1 MRKIF
6 TTGLLTITAF
16 GVNAQISAERLAIN
30 RIEKGKW
37 LKAEQGLYKSLKKDS
52 LNPEARYGLS
62 KLYFSPAYSN
72 FNIDSAYH
80 YAQSA
85 ITVFGTVSVRQR
97 DRLKRFPLDSAI
109 LIDQREKIDS
119 AAFER
124 AKTSNTESGYIDF
137 IARFKSARQQDA
149 AIELRNEV
157 AFVDALKSNTPL
169 AYFTYL
175 KKYPASARAD
185 EARQR
190 YEKLLFEEG
199 TKDGKLVSYEKFL
212 RDYPQSFYRK
222 EVEKNIFEISTAAGT
237 HSALTRFIENYP
249 ELNFYVKR
257 VKDILYHIEKES
269 DAVRKYTFKSDSIE
283 LISTLEK
290 GFLVPILKGG
300 KFGFMNGQ
308 GKEMLPLRFA
318 GIHES
323 YLCGAIKTDY
333 LITSEGIV
341 GRSGKMIRP
350 GKVDT
355 AEDLGFGFLKLKA
368 SGCWRLVH
376 KSGYTTDESCVE
388 DAKIIV
394 GQYLAVKRD
403 KKWGLFALNGRQLL
417 SYQYEEIE
425 ALDRVVVLG
434 KTRKK
439 ILVTRDQLSNIANK
453 IPLDESRVFDEVRQL
468 KSDYYLVRNGTLEG
482 IVNSSL
488 TYVVPLERHSIM
500 QSPYGFVMEKN
511 KKYKI
516 NDVSQELKGIEFNH
530 LEFYGDWIGTQE
542 SGNISLYH
550 GREKKHLRRQLD
562 SLWFEHQVAFT
573 KKNDSLRVYFNSG
586 KSLDFDSRVKVKF
599 IESQDTTNY
608 FYVSEKNKNS
618 VYAVK
623 SEVKLFAAEFD
634 DLEYLGYGSFLISKG
649 VKKGLVDDTGKIIL
663 PIEYTAIIVTGF
675 GIVSLLKDNK
685 FGLFNMIKR
694 KLIKPSF
701 ERNVLLYGEDRL
713 LAFKDGYYGFIDW
726 QAKPLGKFEFEE
738 IQRWND
744 SVAIVKRNFQWSLY
758 EVETQKILMS
768 KIKDFHLVGEEG
780 DEKTIVIHK
789 ENSFGVRSN
798 RRGEIIPASY
808 TDIINLG
815 TAEDPL
821 YFAEKHIEEAGIY
834 VIIYFDR
841 EGKSIRKQVFE
852 EDEYVKIYCDGN

>member
-1 MRKIF
+1 M
-6 TTGLLTITAF
+6 
-16 GVNAQISAERLAIN
+16 AIN

-52 LNPEARYGLS
+52 LNTEARYGLS

-109 LIDQREKIDS
+109 LINQREKIDS

-124 AKTSNTESGYIDF
+124 AKTSNTESGYVDF
-137 IARFKSARQQDA
+137 IARFKSARQQEA

-157 AFVDALKSNTPL
+157 AFVDALKSNTPI

-212 RDYPQSFYRK
+212 HDYPQSFYRK

-237 HSALTRFIENYP
+237 HAALTRFIENYP

-257 VKDILYHIEKES
+257 AKDILYHIEKES
-269 DAVRKYTFKSDSIE
+269 DAIRKYTFKSDSIE

-290 GFLVPILKGG
+290 GFLISILKGG

-308 GKEMLPLRFA
+308 GKEMLSPRFA

-403 KKWGLFALNGRQLL
+403 KKWGLFAFNGRQLL

-439 ILVTRDQLSNIANK
+439 ILVTGDQLSNIANK
-453 IPLDESRVFDEVRQL
+453 IPLNESRVFDEVRQL

-488 TYVVPLERHSIM
+488 TYVVPLERHSIT
-500 QSPYGFVMEKN
+500 QSPYGFIMEKN

-530 LEFYGDWIGTQE
+530 LEFYGDWIGMQE
-542 SGNISLYH
+542 SGNTSLYH

-573 KKNDSLRVYFNSG
+573 TRNDSLSVYFNSG

-599 IESQDTTNY
+599 IKSQDTTNY
-608 FYVSEKNKNS
+608 FYVSEKSKNS

-623 SEVKLFAAEFD
+623 SEAKLFAAEFD

-649 VKKGLVDDTGKIIL
+649 VKKGLVDETGKIIL
-663 PIEYTAIIVTGF
+663 PIEYTAVIVTES

-685 FGLFNMIKR
+685 FGLFNISKR

-701 ERNVLLYGEDRL
+701 ERNVLLYDEVRL

-768 KIKDFHLVGEEG
+768 KIKGFHLVGEDS

-789 ENSFGVRSN
+789 ENSFGVQSN